1 MNKID
6 STGCKWSSLNAPR
19 HWTPSMKVKSWKK
32 FRTKLAQLAAN
43 DLVWMLQALSTKYES
58 QKSEKIRNKSG
69 STGCKWSSLNSPL
82 LLYLL
87 IYSPNQYNQPKAILI
102 YSFYSIYS
110 FTLHIYTTTPKPF
123 TFTPFTLFTH
133 LLSISLSHNQSH
145 SSSSFT
151 TFTLF
156 THLPSTIPHTLM
168 SH

>member
-1 MNKID
+1 MIQFEF
-6 STGCKWSSLNAPR
+6 SPFTLFTHLLS
-19 HWTPSMKVKSWKK
+19 KSIQP
-32 FRTKLAQLAAN
+32 TQ
-43 DLVWMLQALSTKYES
+43 SHS
-58 QKSEKIRNKSG
+58 H
-69 STGCKWSSLNSPL
+69 L
-82 LLYLL
+82 LLLL
-87 IYSPNQYNQPKAILI
+87 IYSPHLYNQPKAILI

-168 SH
+168 TSHIICPVVQHYSDTLAPPHI